1 MRLLSFSFFV
11 AALVGLVNAAS
22 FTELAAQLP
31 DCDIQC
37 VQQAIPQSPC
47 SMTNTTCLCTDQTFA
62 GLTQAC
68 VLKNCTVKDSL
79 TLMRVQ
85 NLACGVPV
93 KSQQMKFRLNAL
105 VACILAEICVIL
117 RIYSKLKI
125 FGKLGPDDYAILIA
139 GFATVPYI
147 WLACRLADLGFG
159 LNIWDITPFE
169 RLYELLKLFWIDQI
183 MYSVHLYSTK
193 ISILFFLRGIFTTS
207 EFKKLTVS
215 IGIFVCL
222 CGAATMITTALQCLP
237 ASFNWTNWDG
247 EHKGHCND
255 LNSQTYAFGGIN
267 MACDIVILVLPI
279 NHLWKLQ
286 VKGRQ
291 KIQLFV
297 MFSLGIVF
305 SANTLTQM
313 SGEYVEVT
321 IWSIWETELGM
332 VCASL
337 PAIRHLFKHL
347 WPNAMATIA
356 SKMSFSS
363 TNKDST
369 LDKSAGSWGGSRGA
383 RSKTD
388 NKEYYELD
396 ERSLIGKGPDPAT
409 NILSYCHVSFT
420 SRIILDAPSTAR
432 PKMASQDP
440 AREALRKSKGSIR
453 FFNLFSVN
461 VSRSWVHSRLVSDGL
476 MDFCWQV
483 ITIR

>member
-297 MFSLGIVF
+297 MFSLGIVVTVF
-305 SANTLTQM
+305 SIIRLPFLITLGKTTNPTW
-313 SGEYVEVT
+313 EYVEVT

-409 NILSYCHVSFT
+409 NVS
-420 SRIILDAPSTAR
+420 STNIHS
-432 PKMASQDP
+432 MA
-440 AREALRKSKGSIR
+440 
-453 FFNLFSVN
+453 
-461 VSRSWVHSRLVSDGL
+461 
-476 MDFCWQV
+476 
-483 ITIR
+483 

>member
-1 MRLLSFSFFV
+1 MRLLSFSFLAV
-11 AALVGLVNAAS
+11 ALVAFVNAAN
-22 FTELAAQLP
+22 FAELAAQLP

-37 VQQAIPQSPC
+37 VQQSIPQSPC

-85 NLACGVPV
+85 NMACGVPV
-93 KSQQMKFRLNAL
+93 KSQQMKFRINAL
-105 VACILAEICVIL
+105 VACIIAEICVIL

-125 FGKLGPDDYAILIA
+125 FGKLGLDDYAILIA

-147 WLACRLADLGFG
+147 YLACRLADLGFG
-159 LNIWDITPFE
+159 LDIWNITPFE

-237 ASFNWTNWDG
+237 ASYNWTSWDK

-267 MACDIVILVLPI
+267 MACDIVILLLPI

-297 MFSLGIVF
+297 MFSLGIVVTVF
-305 SANTLTQM
+305 SIIRLPFLINLGKTTNPTW
-313 SGEYVEVT
+313 EYVEVT

-396 ERSLIGKGPDPAT
+396 ERSLIGKGPDPPT
-409 NILSYCHVSFT
+409 
-420 SRIILDAPSTAR
+420 
-432 PKMASQDP
+432 
-440 AREALRKSKGSIR
+440 
-453 FFNLFSVN
+453 N
-461 VSRSWVHSRLVSDGL
+461 VSSANVHS
-476 MDFCWQV
+476 MA
-483 ITIR
+483 

>member
-1 MRLLSFSFFV
+1 MHLLSFSFLTV
-11 AALVGLVNAAS
+11 ALVAFVNAAN
-22 FTELAAQLP
+22 FAELAAQLP

-93 KSQQMKFRLNAL
+93 QSQQMKFRLNAL
-105 VACILAEICVIL
+105 VACIIAEICVIL

-147 WLACRLADLGFG
+147 YLACRLADLGFG

-193 ISILFFLRGIFTTS
+193 ISILFFLRGIFSTS

-237 ASFNWTNWDG
+237 ASYNWTSWDN

-267 MACDIVILVLPI
+267 MACDIVILLLPI

-297 MFSLGIVF
+297 MFSLGIVVTVF
-305 SANTLTQM
+305 SIIRLPFLISLGKTTNPTW
-313 SGEYVEVT
+313 EYVEVT

-356 SKMSFSS
+356 SKMSFSG

-369 LDKSAGSWGGSRGA
+369 ADKSTGSWGGSRGA

-388 NKEYYELD
+388 NKEYFELD
-396 ERSLIGKGPDPAT
+396 ERSLIGKGPDPPT
-409 NILSYCHVSFT
+409 
-420 SRIILDAPSTAR
+420 
-432 PKMASQDP
+432 
-440 AREALRKSKGSIR
+440 
-453 FFNLFSVN
+453 N
-461 VSRSWVHSRLVSDGL
+461 VSSTNVHS
-476 MDFCWQV
+476 MA
-483 ITIR
+483 

>member
-1 MRLLSFSFFV
+1 MRLLSFSFFTV
-11 AALVGLVNAAS
+11 ALIGFVNAAS
-22 FTELAAQLP
+22 FTELASQLP

-37 VQQAIPQSPC
+37 VTQAIPQSPC
-47 SMTNTTCLCTDQTFA
+47 SITNTTCLCTDQTFA

-93 KSQQMKFRLNAL
+93 KSQQMKFRINAL

-222 CGAATMITTALQCLP
+222 CGAATMTTTGLQCLP
-237 ASFNWTNWDG
+237 ASYNWTSWDA

-297 MFSLGIVF
+297 MFSLGIVVTVF
-305 SANTLTQM
+305 SIIRLPFLISLGKTTNPTW
-313 SGEYVEVT
+313 EYVEVT

-409 NILSYCHVSFT
+409 NVS
-420 SRIILDAPSTAR
+420 ST
-432 PKMASQDP
+432 
-440 AREALRKSKGSIR
+440 
-453 FFNLFSVN
+453 N
-461 VSRSWVHSRLVSDGL
+461 VHS
-476 MDFCWQV
+476 MA
-483 ITIR
+483 